1 MEKVRLI
8 LEFVKA
14 LAWSIIALVLES
26 CCSLLKHAETH
37 SYEFDYMGLL
47 RPWTMGFYVFK
58 YARDARKLILVAPMT
73 WAQGVG
79 RSNRPAPTNENK
91 CFICNGRARRG

>member
-47 RPWTMGFYVFK
+47 RP
-58 YARDARKLILVAPMT
+58 
-73 WAQGVG
+73 
-79 RSNRPAPTNENK
+79 
-91 CFICNGRARRG
+91 